1 MRRAS
6 ARLIPNLNGKHM
18 TLGRP
23 PSPMDEEDLQA
34 YRTSSRNGKP

>member
-1 MRRAS
+1 VRRAS

-23 PSPMDEEDLQA
+23 PNPMDEEEFQA
-34 YRTSSRNGKP
+34 YRNGSRNGKP